1 MKNISTV
8 RELID
13 YGKKNGNKLSSTEI
27 NEFLDNTDFADDEI
41 EKLYDSLKNARI
53 DVDNSEEEII
63 TQNNIE
69 KFEKTLASEGVS
81 VDDPVKV
88 YLKEIGNIPL
98 LTSQDEVDI
107 SKEVERGRY
116 AEEMLRS
123 DGDSLP
129 EDVKAEY
136 KKMVRKGET
145 ARKRLTES
153 NLRLVVS
160 VAKRY
165 VNRGMGFLDLIQE
178 GNIGLLKAVEK
189 FDYSKGYKFSTY
201 ATWWIRQ
208 AITRALA
215 DQSRT
220 IRIPVHMVETINRI
234 KKIQGQLIAQNDTE
248 PTPEEIAEAAG
259 LSVEKVNEILK
270 VGLDPLSLDATVG
283 DEDDTTLGDFVSDS
297 SVETPDGTVEISQLR
312 SAIDEVLSALNER
325 EAFVLKLR
333 FGLDDGEA
341 KTLEEVGQVLGVT
354 RERVR
359 QIEAKALRK
368 IRHPQ
373 RSKILVDFYE

>member
-53 DVDNSEEEII
+53 DVDNSDEEVI

-98 LTSQDEVDI
+98 LTSQDEVEI

-136 KKMVRKGET
+136 KKMVRKGEA

-234 KKIQGQLIAQNDTE
+234 KKIQGQLIAQTDTE